1 MPSLTPYSIIPQLL
15 KGAIDNFSE
24 EFAFNKEFI
33 SNVNTFMLLAL
44 YEYKIYSKFNFFI
57 ISISS
62 IYVTFLIYDGQTQN
76 DLLINEFFT
85 KFKRYINRYYPN
97 LRTEIQECIQLI
109 NSVINAQN
117 SETDEELEEIVSNEN
132 DEFNFRAN
140 NIKLDDSQ
148 MINYLSQSF
157 SQIEIKGIIP
167 ISHRNQIE
175 NKENIQSTNHN
186 YNTPEDHQNQTFLK
200 QKRSSSNNI

>member
-24 EFAFNKEFI
+24 DFAFNKEFI

-186 YNTPEDHQNQTFLK
+186 YTTPEDHQNQTFLK